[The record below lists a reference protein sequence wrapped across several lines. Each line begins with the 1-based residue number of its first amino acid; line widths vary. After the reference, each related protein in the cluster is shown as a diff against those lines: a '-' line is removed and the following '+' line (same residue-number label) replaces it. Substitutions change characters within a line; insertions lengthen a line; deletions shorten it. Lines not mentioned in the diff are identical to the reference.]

1 MVEPTAL
8 RLLIPVLPI
17 MMLYDESDLEER
29 RKRSAH
35 KKCKHHHLSSE
46 PDDSDSLGDVDEGEL
61 KSRRHSKH
69 HKCHRRSRDSDS
81 SSYESDGEEE
91 KAFKTSS

>member
-1 MVEPTAL
+1 
-8 RLLIPVLPI
+8 
-17 MMLYDESDLEER
+17 MLQLDESDLEER